1 MNDDNFFKLWLFCV
15 IGGGL
20 FMALVARA
28 RLRSAIGFGVLGAT
42 LGAIPFLGWFLYPI
56 TIAGIKKGDNGS
68 EASTAAKAF
77 GNGAQ
82 YAYVGDDTGIAI
94 DTTQRVLRLKQGSTT
109 REYPFEHVREWRT
122 HLSTGGE
129 VFAAG
134 NIGFTGISSV
144 AGQNARVARDNRQA
158 SGLFFSVRDI
168 DRPEWRIDMPS
179 EKNQKRWMEI
189 LRQTINND

>member
-1 MNDDNFFKLWLFCV
+1 M
-15 IGGGL
+15 
-20 FMALVARA
+20 
-28 RLRSAIGFGVLGAT
+28 
-42 LGAIPFLGWFLYPI
+42 
-56 TIAGIKKGDNGS
+56 
-68 EASTAAKAF
+68 
-77 GNGAQ
+77 
-82 YAYVGDDTGIAI
+82 
-94 DTTQRVLRLKQGSTT
+94 
-109 REYPFEHVREWRT
+109 REWRT

-144 AGQNARVARDNRQA
+144 AAQNARVARDNRQA
-158 SGLFFSVRDI
+158 SGLFVRVRDI